1 MEKLSKLILI
11 LCVLS
16 TEYYC
21 SELIPHITYHAN
33 GNVKWSGTIDSLTG
47 KKEGE
52 FKQFT
57 RYGKLLIQGSY
68 KNDEREGQWK
78 SYYHQSDQ
86 LYDIGSYKAG
96 DYIGE
101 WKYFHRNGQIRK
113 IGSYYEYSE
122 GFFWNG
128 FRHGEWK
135 YYDEDGKL
143 YKTEYHEKDSITKT
157 MKF

>member
-1 MEKLSKLILI
+1 MAMLNGPVQLIVSLVKKKVHSKSSLAMVNCLFRARTRMMSEK
-11 LCVLS
+11 V
-16 TEYYC
+16 
-21 SELIPHITYHAN
+21 
-33 GNVKWSGTIDSLTG
+33 VKS
-47 KKEGE
+47 
-52 FKQFT
+52 F
-57 RYGKLLIQGSY
+57 
-68 KNDEREGQWK
+68 
-78 SYYHQSDQ
+78 YHQSDQ

>member
-1 MEKLSKLILI
+1 MEKISKLILI

-16 TEYYC
+16 TKYYC
-21 SELIPHITYHAN
+21 SELIPHTTYHAN

-47 KKEGE
+47 KKEGA
-52 FKQFT
+52 FKEFT

-78 SYYHQSDQ
+78 SFYHQSDQ

-113 IGSYYEYSE
+113 IGSYYEYSNMKGSFGMDFVME
-122 GFFWNG
+122 NG
-128 FRHGEWK
+128 STTTKMASYTRP
-135 YYDEDGKL
+135 
-143 YKTEYHEKDSITKT
+143 SITKKT
-157 MKF
+157 Q